1 MTEEIS
7 VGDAKREVGPVG
19 LAAVAGALAGEWDTV
34 EGDMNAVVAERE
46 QAADRQQP
54 DLA

>member
-19 LAAVAGALAGEWDTV
+19 LA
-34 EGDMNAVVAERE
+34 VVAERE